1 MDRVHR
7 PRRAVVTGIGVIC
20 AIGHN
25 VREFEDSLRAGRD
38 GRGPMHSPEE
48 NGEPW
53 YLRFTHAAQIHDY
66 VPTDHFA
73 LKEADMLDRFAQ
85 LAVVAAREAVSHS
98 GIEWTPELRETTAI
112 VTGSC
117 IGGQTTEDRGFVEVY
132 KRGRPR
138 PHPMTIPKTMANAGA
153 SAISMEL
160 GITGPAF
167 TVATAC
173 ASSAHAIGQALS
185 MIRSGMCDVTLAG
198 GSEATF
204 SPGILMAWES
214 MRVVSPTFCRPF
226 SRDRNGMMLGE
237 GGAML
242 VIESLEHAEARGAKP
257 LAEIAG
263 VGMSSDAHHVT
274 QPSAEGAARAIARA
288 LNDAGIGP
296 EQVGYVNAHGT
307 GTLVNDVTET
317 RALHQAFG
325 DHAVRL
331 AVSSTKSMHGHTL
344 GAAGAIESAAAILA
358 LREGFLP
365 PTIHY
370 NERDPECDLAYVPNL
385 GRAWDGEYA
394 MSNSFAFGG
403 LNAVLV
409 LRRL

>member
-1 MDRVHR
+1 MAQRKIAFVWNR
-7 PRRAVVTGIGVIC
+7 LSAALAKCRAPQVSIRKLALAALLPSCLT
-20 AIGHN
+20 A
-25 VREFEDSLRAGRD
+25 
-38 GRGPMHSPEE
+38 
-48 NGEPW
+48 
-53 YLRFTHAAQIHDY
+53 AAQTADQAWLRHGHFHGLPP
-66 VPTDHFA
+66 VPLRVQALGREPLENVAVKELVKGIDHLYGSSPVIGANGTDA
-73 LKEADMLDRFAQ
+73 
-85 LAVVAAREAVSHS
+85 
-98 GIEWTPELRETTAI
+98 AI
-112 VTGSC
+112 VVGTVQEVRSAYHSLEVPSTLPLEAFWIAESNSTG
-117 IGGQTTEDRGFVEVY
+117 
-132 KRGRPR
+132 KR
-138 PHPMTIPKTMANAGA
+138 IVV
-153 SAISMEL
+153 I
-160 GITGPAF
+160 
-167 TVATAC
+167 
-173 ASSAHAIGQALS
+173 
-185 MIRSGMCDVTLAG
+185 AG

-214 MRVVSPTFCRPF
+214 MRVVSPTVCRPF

-237 GGAML
+237 GGAIM

-274 QPSAEGAARAIARA
+274 QPSAEGAARAITRA
-288 LNDAGIGP
+288 LKDAGIGP

-307 GTLVNDVTET
+307 GTTVNDATET

-325 DHAVRL
+325 DHAARL

-358 LREGFLP
+358 LRNGFLP

-370 NERDPECDLAYVPNL
+370 NERDPECDLDYVPNQV
-385 GRAWDGEYA
+385 RAWDGEYA

>member
-1 MDRVHR
+1 MH
-7 PRRAVVTGIGVIC
+7 RAVVTGIGVLC
-20 AIGHN
+20 AIGRN
-25 VREFEDSLRAGRD
+25 LPEFREALREGRD
-38 GRGPMHSPEE
+38 GGGPI
-48 NGEPW
+48 NGDTGAEGW
-53 YLRFTHAAQIHDY
+53 GLRFRTAAQVRDY
-66 VPTDHFA
+66 LATDHFSA
-73 LKEADMLDRFAQ
+73 KEADMLDRFAQ
-85 LAVVAAREAVSHS
+85 FAVVTAREAVVQS
-98 GIEWTPELRETTAI
+98 GLEWTPELRESTAI

-132 KRGRPR
+132 RRGRPR

-153 SAISMEL
+153 SGISMEF
-160 GITGPAF
+160 GINGAAF

-173 ASSAHAIGQALS
+173 SSSSHAIGLAS
-185 MIRSGMCDVTLAG
+185 GMVRSGMCPVAIAG

-214 MRVVSPTFCRPF
+214 MRVVSPTVCRPF

-274 QPSAEGAARAIARA
+274 QPSAEGAARAITRA
-288 LNDAGIGP
+288 LKDAGIGP

-317 RALHQAFG
+317 RALHYALG
-325 DHAVRL
+325 EHATRL

-370 NERDPECDLAYVPNL
+370 NERAPECDLDYVPNQ
-385 GRAWDGEYA
+385 GREWDGEYA

-409 LRRL
+409 LRRI